1 MFLLEVSYFMVL
13 STAFTSIISVLL
25 LLAVSRQLWAFRW
38 RMTRDRTCKLP
49 LPNGSMGWPL
59 FGETFHWLLQVSYF
73 MVLSTAFTSII
84 SVLLLLAVSR
94 QLWAF
99 RWRMTRDRT
108 CKLPLPNGSMGWP
121 LFGETFHWLLQGSS
135 FHISRREKYGNVFRT
150 HVLGKPVIRVTGA
163 ENIRKILLGEHNLVS
178 TQWPQSTRIILGANT
193 LVNSIGDLHKQKR
206 KVLAKVF
213 SHAALETYIPRIQ
226 GVVRTEVERWCA
238 NRGSINVYPSAKAL
252 TFRIA
257 VRVLLG
263 LSVED
268 DHLDYLSKTFE
279 QLMENLFSLPLD
291 VPFSGL
297 RKVLAK
303 VFSHAALET
312 YIPRIQGVVRTEVES
327 WCVNRGSINVYPS
340 AKALTFRI
348 AVRVLLGLSV
358 EDDHLDYLSKTFEQ
372 LMENLFSLPLD
383 VPFSGLRKGIKARDT
398 LHECMEK
405 IIAEKLQQSQ
415 SEEYSDALDYMLSSA
430 KENGN
435 ELNIKELKESAV
447 ELIFAAYSTTASAS
461 TSLILQLTRH
471 PSVAEKAKQ
480 ELVSQGLNGHRAHFK
495 SCEDGN
501 SLPTVIIP
509 EASAEKRGTHEE
521 SNSTTKTKPQ
531 KGFELTT
538 HTTSGPPCTM
548 PATVEEG
555 HYSCHQPYLSLEKLS
570 QLHYLDC
577 VVKEV
582 LRTLPPVS
590 GGYRTALQTFE
601 LDGYQI
607 PKGWSVMYSIRD
619 THETAAVYQSP
630 ELFDPDRFGTERE
643 EGKAGRFNFIPFGGG
658 IRSCIGRK
666 LAQRR
671 KFLQIKR
678 QKYGFIYKT
687 HLFGSPTVRVMGA
700 ENVRQILMGEH
711 KLVAVQW
718 PASVRTILGSGSL
731 SNLHDSQ
738 HKNRKKVIMKAF
750 STDSLQHYIP
760 VIEEEVR
767 SAVSEWLENGSCV
780 LVYPELKRLMFRIAM
795 RILLGFE
802 PEQTKRDEH
811 ELVDAFEEMI
821 RNLFSLPIDVP
832 FSGLYRGLKAR
843 NFIHSKIEENI
854 RAKISKPHEESQYKD
869 ALQLL
874 IENCQKNGEPL
885 SMQELKESAT
895 ELLFGGHETTA
906 SAATS
911 LVMFLGLHQEVVENV
926 RKELHTKGILGSNSQ
941 DKQMDIEMLGQL
953 KYMGCVIK
961 ETLRISPPVPGAF
974 RVALK
979 TFELNGYQI
988 PKGWNVIYSI
998 CDTHDVADIF
1008 PDKEDFNPER
1018 FMTSFPED
1026 SSRFNYIPFGGGSR
1040 SCVGKE
1046 FAKILLKI
1054 FLVELTKKCNWT
1066 LLNGPPTM
1074 KTGPTVY
1081 PVDNLPTKFS
1091 SFIDNFN

>member
-1 MFLLEVSYFMVL
+1 MVWYTLFATFLCTLVLPILLFLAAVKLWEMYIVSGRDPKCQSPLPPGTMGLPFLGETLQMVL
-13 STAFTSIISVLL
+13 
-25 LLAVSRQLWAFRW
+25 
-38 RMTRDRTCKLP
+38 
-49 LPNGSMGWPL
+49 
-59 FGETFHWLLQVSYF
+59 
-73 MVLSTAFTSII
+73 
-84 SVLLLLAVSR
+84 
-94 QLWAF
+94 
-99 RWRMTRDRT
+99 
-108 CKLPLPNGSMGWP
+108 
-121 LFGETFHWLLQGSS
+121 
-135 FHISRREKYGNVFRT
+135 
-150 HVLGKPVIRVTGA
+150 
-163 ENIRKILLGEHNLVS
+163 
-178 TQWPQSTRIILGANT
+178 
-193 LVNSIGDLHKQKR
+193 
-206 KVLAKVF
+206 
-213 SHAALETYIPRIQ
+213 
-226 GVVRTEVERWCA
+226 
-238 NRGSINVYPSAKAL
+238 
-252 TFRIA
+252 
-257 VRVLLG
+257 
-263 LSVED
+263 
-268 DHLDYLSKTFE
+268 
-279 QLMENLFSLPLD
+279 
-291 VPFSGL
+291 
-297 RKVLAK
+297 
-303 VFSHAALET
+303 
-312 YIPRIQGVVRTEVES
+312 
-327 WCVNRGSINVYPS
+327 
-340 AKALTFRI
+340 
-348 AVRVLLGLSV
+348 
-358 EDDHLDYLSKTFEQ
+358 
-372 LMENLFSLPLD
+372 
-383 VPFSGLRKGIKARDT
+383 
-398 LHECMEK
+398 
-405 IIAEKLQQSQ
+405 
-415 SEEYSDALDYMLSSA
+415 
-430 KENGN
+430 
-435 ELNIKELKESAV
+435 
-447 ELIFAAYSTTASAS
+447 
-461 TSLILQLTRH
+461 
-471 PSVAEKAKQ
+471 
-480 ELVSQGLNGHRAHFK
+480 
-495 SCEDGN
+495 
-501 SLPTVIIP
+501 
-509 EASAEKRGTHEE
+509 
-521 SNSTTKTKPQ
+521 
-531 KGFELTT
+531 
-538 HTTSGPPCTM
+538 
-548 PATVEEG
+548 
-555 HYSCHQPYLSLEKLS
+555 
-570 QLHYLDC
+570 
-577 VVKEV
+577 
-582 LRTLPPVS
+582 
-590 GGYRTALQTFE
+590 
-601 LDGYQI
+601 
-607 PKGWSVMYSIRD
+607 
-619 THETAAVYQSP
+619 
-630 ELFDPDRFGTERE
+630 
-643 EGKAGRFNFIPFGGG
+643 
-658 IRSCIGRK
+658 
-666 LAQRR
+666 QRR
-671 KFLQIKR
+671 KFLQMKR

-780 LVYPELKRLMFRIAM
+780 LVYPEVKRLMFRIAM

-1018 FMTSFPED
+1018 FMTSSPED

>member
-25 LLAVSRQLWAFRW
+25 LLAVSRQLWSFRW
-38 RMTRDRTCKLP
+38 RMTK
-49 LPNGSMGWPL
+49 
-59 FGETFHWLLQVSYF
+59 
-73 MVLSTAFTSII
+73 
-84 SVLLLLAVSR
+84 
-94 QLWAF
+94 
-99 RWRMTRDRT
+99 DRT

-163 ENIRKILLGEHNLVS
+163 ENIRKILLGEHNL
-178 TQWPQSTRIILGANT
+178 I
-193 LVNSIGDLHKQKR
+193 
-206 KVLAKVF
+206 LAKVF

-226 GVVRTEVERWCA
+226 SVVRTEVESWCV
-238 NRGSINVYPSAKAL
+238 NQGSINVYPSAKAL

-268 DHLDYLSKTFE
+268 DYLDYLSKTFE

-297 RKVLAK
+297 RK
-303 VFSHAALET
+303 S
-312 YIPRIQGVVRTEVES
+312 VVRTEVES
-327 WCVNRGSINVYPS
+327 WCVNQGSINVYPS

-358 EDDHLDYLSKTFEQ
+358 EDDYLDYLSKTFEQ

-383 VPFSGLRKGIKARDT
+383 VPFSGLRKGIKARDI

-405 IIAEKLQQSQ
+405 TIAEKLKQSQ
-415 SEEYSDALDYMLSSA
+415 SKEYSDALDYMLSSA

-461 TSLILQLTRH
+461 TSLILQLMRH

-495 SCEDGN
+495 SCKDGN
-501 SLPTVIIP
+501 SLPIFP

-531 KGFELTT
+531 KGFELTH

-666 LAQRR
+666 LAQIILKIIVVELLNTARWE
-671 KFLQIKR
+671 LA
-678 QKYGFIYKT
+678 T
-687 HLFGSPTVRVMGA
+687 PTYPKMQTVPIVHPVNG
-700 ENVRQILMGEH
+700 
-711 KLVAVQW
+711 
-718 PASVRTILGSGSL
+718 
-731 SNLHDSQ
+731 LHVCFNYLNS
-738 HKNRKKVIMKAF
+738 
-750 STDSLQHYIP
+750 
-760 VIEEEVR
+760 
-767 SAVSEWLENGSCV
+767 
-780 LVYPELKRLMFRIAM
+780 
-795 RILLGFE
+795 
-802 PEQTKRDEH
+802 
-811 ELVDAFEEMI
+811 
-821 RNLFSLPIDVP
+821 
-832 FSGLYRGLKAR
+832 
-843 NFIHSKIEENI
+843 
-854 RAKISKPHEESQYKD
+854 HEES
-869 ALQLL
+869 
-874 IENCQKNGEPL
+874 NVSQKL
-885 SMQELKESAT
+885 
-895 ELLFGGHETTA
+895 
-906 SAATS
+906 
-911 LVMFLGLHQEVVENV
+911 
-926 RKELHTKGILGSNSQ
+926 
-941 DKQMDIEMLGQL
+941 
-953 KYMGCVIK
+953 
-961 ETLRISPPVPGAF
+961 
-974 RVALK
+974 
-979 TFELNGYQI
+979 
-988 PKGWNVIYSI
+988 
-998 CDTHDVADIF
+998 
-1008 PDKEDFNPER
+1008 
-1018 FMTSFPED
+1018 
-1026 SSRFNYIPFGGGSR
+1026 
-1040 SCVGKE
+1040 
-1046 FAKILLKI
+1046 
-1054 FLVELTKKCNWT
+1054 
-1066 LLNGPPTM
+1066 
-1074 KTGPTVY
+1074 
-1081 PVDNLPTKFS
+1081 
-1091 SFIDNFN
+1091 